1 MKIEIGPYPQARG
14 KRKGK
19 GRRKPKPKLTRDV
32 TVEIHDYDTWSADHT
47 LALIIAPL
55 LRHYRDKAGGA
66 GSIGSTSPADFPDIG
81 DPDDTHDPERWR
93 KLLDELV
100 WTFDELAKEGT
111 IVDDTNE
118 RIDNGLHLFGKYYRS
133 LWT

>member
-55 LRHYRDKAGGA
+55 LRHYRDKSGGLGAGG
-66 GSIGSTSPADFPDIG
+66 GTDPADFPDIG
-81 DPDDTHDPERWR
+81 DPDDTHDPKRWR

-100 WTFDELAKEGT
+100 WTFDQLTMEGT
-111 IVDDTNE
+111 IVDNTNE
-118 RIDNGLHLFGKYYRS
+118 RIDNGLLLFGKYYRS

>member
-1 MKIEIGPYPQARG
+1 MKIEIGPYPQAKG

-47 LALIIAPL
+47 LALIIGPL

-81 DPDDTHDPERWR
+81 DPDETHDPERWR

-100 WTFDELAKEGT
+100 WTFDQLAMEGT

-118 RIDNGLHLFGKYYRS
+118 RIDNGLRLFGKYYRS